1 MSARA
6 GAQSLTRSPRN
17 ASVPGSPVRR
27 TSLSGRAC
35 VPSRPQRPR
44 PPPARRKLSRLALRR
59 AVLSLAATAGP
70 ALLVVLE
77 WWLHEG

>member
-1 MSARA
+1 MPPERLGPRLPRA
-6 GAQSLTRSPRN
+6 PDLPLQPR
-17 ASVPGSPVRR
+17 
-27 TSLSGRAC
+27 L
-35 VPSRPQRPR
+35 RPLPPPAPPR

-70 ALLVVLE
+70 ALLLVLE